1 MPAQGWIK
9 PAEGCN
15 RTPAEWEIARV
26 DMVKAACVRPKVK
39 CSACEDAVEKIA
51 FEARIRFEKR
61 SKVID
66 VVCV

>member
-1 MPAQGWIK
+1 
-9 PAEGCN
+9 
-15 RTPAEWEIARV
+15 
-26 DMVKAACVRPKVK
+26 MVKAACVRPKVK

-51 FEARIRFEKR
+51 FEARICFEKR